1 MRPAPLSPAQAA
13 ALRRARE
20 LAAELTELTASIR
33 AVLRA
38 EGTAAPLPARFE
50 PPVAEPAP
58 APEPVLT
65 PEPLRPE
72 PVEDEAAPG
81 LAAGELRAA
90 FAAAKPRTGPRRRP
104 RELFG
109 H

>member
-1 MRPAPLSPAQAA
+1 MRPALLSPAQAA

-33 AVLRA
+33 AALREEA
-38 EGTAAPLPARFE
+38 TAAPLPEPARFE
-50 PPVAEPAP
+50 PPVPEPAL
-58 APEPVLT
+58 APEPLP
-65 PEPLRPE
+65 PEPAE
-72 PVEDEAAPG
+72 EEAAPG

-90 FAAAKPRTGPRRRP
+90 FAAAKPGAGPRRRP

>member
-1 MRPAPLSPAQAA
+1 MRTAPLSPAQAA

-33 AVLRA
+33 SALRD
-38 EGTAAPLPARFE
+38 EVTAGPLPEPARFE
-50 PPVAEPAP
+50 PPVAEAP
-58 APEPVLT
+58 RVEPPLT
-65 PEPLRPE
+65 DP
-72 PVEDEAAPG
+72 EDETASG
-81 LAAGELRAA
+81 LAGGELRAA
-90 FAAAKPRTGPRRRP
+90 FAAAKPGAGPRRRP